1 MASAPSAA
9 GAWPGEMFPDTRT
22 RRLTAADVAGWDEDK
37 LRYAINEIYARGGY
51 DFATHEI
58 KDIFMRLSWY
68 GDRVVIG
75 RSQDEAARHLS
86 PLENANLEFLQRIRQ
101 ARVH

>member
-9 GAWPGEMFPDTRT
+9 GAWPGEMFPETRT

-51 DFATHEI
+51 DFATPEI
-58 KDIFMRLSWY
+58 KDIFMEIVLVWRP
-68 GDRVVIG
+68 
-75 RSQDEAARHLS
+75 RSDWQISRRSCKAPIAVRECES
-86 PLENANLEFLQRIRQ
+86 
-101 ARVH
+101 

>member
-1 MASAPSAA
+1 MSLAR
-9 GAWPGEMFPDTRT
+9 PGEMFSETRT
-22 RRLTAADVAGWDEDK
+22 RRLTAADVGGWDADK
-37 LRYAINEIYARGGY
+37 LRYGINEIYARGGY
-51 DFATHEI
+51 DFATPEI
-58 KDIFMRLSWY
+58 KDIFMRLPWY
-68 GDRVVIG
+68 RDRVVIG